1 MQEQWGNIKKFNIYI
16 IGILEREEREKG
28 AEETLEVTNILV

>member
-1 MQEQWGNIKKFNIYI
+1 MQEQWSNIKKYNIYI
-16 IGILEREEREKG
+16 IGILEREKG